1 MQDRVPLYPGRVT
14 LTPVDGLTNTYDM
27 VRADEPTQEG
37 TPLNKAT
44 FLKDS
49 TASLLGLPNSAVPD
63 DALKILAVGVGYY
76 GFRIKVLLSNGE
88 PAEGVKIEGIMSLS
102 GSDIY
107 TDYNGVAVGKSTE
120 SSVTISLISPFLDQ
134 KNPEPTVVES
144 TGTITDT
151 TISLLEQT
159 DIIEITESKTAKC
172 SQAITSADI
181 TAVGGGGGGGG
192 GSSDANNSSTRSNCG
207 GGGGGGYVT
216 TSLGIST
223 LLLSELIIIIGA
235 GGSAGGT
242 INKLGQPGTD
252 GGTTSVQLLNSNV
265 ITALGGNG
273 GKVSGSGGWGGSGN
287 GKGGGWNTSDST
299 MEAAGNGTGYIFND
313 SSLRLAGGG
322 GGGGGT
328 GTDAGGTINN
338 GGTPYGGKGAHYSS
352 NNSADSNP
360 GNGFGGGG
368 GGGART
374 RKASNGAPGGV
385 YLRFHF

>member
-27 VRADEPTQEG
+27 ARADEPTQEG

-49 TASLLGLPNSAVPD
+49 TASFIGLPNTALPD
-63 DALKILAVGVGYY
+63 DALKVLAVGVGYY

-88 PAEGVKIEGIMSLS
+88 PAEGVKIEGIMSLD
-102 GSDIY
+102 GADIY

-172 SQAITSADI
+172 SQTITSADI
-181 TAVGGGGGGGG
+181 TVVGGGGGGGG
-192 GSSDANNSSTRSNCG
+192 ASTDASATHTPLNAG

-216 TSLGIST
+216 TSLGISK

-235 GGSAGGT
+235 GGSAGT
-242 INKLGQPGTD
+242 TVNKVGQPGTD
-252 GGTTSVQLLNSNV
+252 GGATSVQLLNSNV
-265 ITALGGNG
+265 ITALGGSGGLGKNTSGSRGGAGNGNG
-273 GKVSGSGGWGGSGN
+273 GGY
-287 GKGGGWNTSDST
+287 DSSAKT
-299 MEAAGNGTGYIFND
+299 TNLAGNGTGYIFND
-313 SSLRLAGGG
+313 SSLGLAGGG
-322 GGGGGT
+322 GGGSGAIST
-328 GTDAGGTINN
+328 SYIS
-338 GGTPYGGKGAHYSS
+338 GGTPYGGTGALRNASTHSPS
-352 NNSADSNP
+352 TA
-360 GNGFGGGG
+360 GTGFGGGG
-368 GGGART
+368 GGGIREDD
-374 RKASNGAPGGV
+374 ASNGAPGGV

>member
-27 VRADEPTQEG
+27 SRADEPTQEG

-49 TASLLGLPNSAVPD
+49 TASLIGLPNTALPD
-63 DALKILAVGVGYY
+63 DALIALAIGVGYY

-88 PAEGVKIEGIMSLS
+88 PAEGLKIEGIMSLD
-102 GSDIY
+102 GSDVY
-107 TDYNGVAVGKSTE
+107 TDYNGVAFGKSK
-120 SSVTISLISPFLDQ
+120 SPATISIISPFIDQ
-134 KNPEPTVVES
+134 KNLESTVIEP

-159 DIIEITESKTAKC
+159 DIIEITESKTVKI
-172 SQAITSADI
+172 SQATTSVDI

-192 GSSDANNSSTRSNCG
+192 GSTNETSISALTSGG

-216 TSLGIST
+216 TSLGNST

-235 GGSAGGT
+235 GGSAGGKT
-242 INKLGQPGTD
+242 NKVGQPGTD

-265 ITALGGNG
+265 ITALGG
-273 GKVSGSGGWGGSGN
+273 SGGRGKNAAGSRGGSGN
-287 GKGGGWNTSDST
+287 GNGGGWNTPNKN

-313 SSLRLAGGG
+313 SSLGLAGGG
-322 GGGGGT
+322 GGGGGDT
-328 GTDAGGTINN
+328 SAHA
-338 GGTPYGGKGAHYSS
+338 GGTPYGGTGASY
-352 NNSADSNP
+352 NSGSDSTKSTT
-360 GNGFGGGG
+360 GTGFGGGG
-368 GGGART
+368 GGGMRVAS
-374 RKASNGAPGGV
+374 ASNGAAGGV

>member
-27 VRADEPTQEG
+27 ARADEPTQEG

-63 DALKILAVGVGYY
+63 DALKVLSVGVGYY

-88 PAEGVKIEGIMSLS
+88 PAEGVKITGIMSLS

-120 SSVTISLISPFLDQ
+120 PSVTISLISPFLDQ
-134 KNPEPTVVES
+134 KNPEPTVIES

-172 SQAITSADI
+172 SQTITSADI
-181 TAVGGGGGGGG
+181 TVVGGGGGGGG
-192 GSSDANNSSTRSNCG
+192 GSTNETGQVNSNGG

-216 TSLGIST
+216 TSLGISK

-235 GGSAGGT
+235 GGSAGT
-242 INKLGQPGTD
+242 TVNKIGQSGTD
-252 GGTTSVQLLNSNV
+252 GGATSVQLLNSNA
-265 ITALGGNG
+265 ITALGG
-273 GKVSGSGGWGGSGN
+273 SGGLGKNAAGSRGGSGN
-287 GKGGGWNTSDST
+287 GNGGGWNSSESK
-299 MEAAGNGTGYIFND
+299 MEKAGNGTGYIFND
-313 SSLRLAGGG
+313 SSLGLAGGG
-322 GGGGGT
+322 GGGGGSIST
-328 GTDAGGTINN
+328 SYIN
-338 GGTPYGGKGAHYSS
+338 GGTPHGGTGAQL
-352 NNSADSNP
+352 NNSTNSPSTA
-360 GNGFGGGG
+360 GTGLGGGG
-368 GGGART
+368 GGGIRT
-374 RKASNGAPGGV
+374 QDASDGAPGGV

>member
-49 TASLLGLPNSAVPD
+49 TASLIGLPNSALPD
-63 DALKILAVGVGYY
+63 DALIALAIGVGYY

-88 PAEGVKIEGIMSLS
+88 PAEGLKIEGIMSLD
-102 GSDIY
+102 GSDVY
-107 TDYNGVAVGKSTE
+107 TDYNGVAFGKSK
-120 SSVTISLISPFLDQ
+120 SPATISIISPFLDQ
-134 KNPEPTVVES
+134 KNLESTVIES

-159 DIIEITESKTAKC
+159 DIIEITESKTVKI
-172 SQAITSADI
+172 SQATTSVDI

-192 GSSDANNSSTRSNCG
+192 GSTNQTSISALTSGG

-216 TSLGIST
+216 TSLGNST

-235 GGSAGGT
+235 GGSAGGKQ
-242 INKLGQPGTD
+242 NKVGEPGTD
-252 GGTTSVQLLNSNV
+252 GGATSVQLLNSNV
-265 ITALGGNG
+265 ITALGGSG
-273 GKVSGSGGWGGSGN
+273 GRGKNTSGSRGGSGN
-287 GKGGGWNTSDST
+287 GNGGGWNQPDST
-299 MEAAGNGTGYIFND
+299 MEEAGNGTGYIFND
-313 SSLRLAGGG
+313 SSLGLAGGG
-322 GGGGGT
+322 GGGGGDT
-328 GTDAGGTINN
+328 SVHA
-338 GGTPYGGKGAHYSS
+338 GGTPYGGTGASY
-352 NNSADSNP
+352 NSGSDSTDATV
-360 GNGFGGGG
+360 GTGFGGGG
-368 GGGART
+368 GGGMRVAS
-374 RKASNGAPGGV
+374 ASNGAPGGV